1 MFNRHHRKAR
11 LLFAL
16 SDVIL
21 LALAF
26 EIAYQIRATLH
37 IEHIFYLTA
46 EVKALL
52 LGGSIVAYLLI
63 GDWLGH
69 NGLRTAGPSFGSLA
83 QAYPVC
89 TYATNCSDSAI
100 C

>member
-26 EIAYQIRATLH
+26 EIAYQIRATLR
-37 IEHIFYLTA
+37 IEHVFYLTV

-52 LGGSIVAYLLI
+52 LGGSIVAYLL
-63 GDWLGH
+63 DRRLARA
-69 NGLRTAGPSFGSLA
+69 LRSAGSGSDA
-83 QAYPVC
+83 
-89 TYATNCSDSAI
+89 SDSA
-100 C
+100 